1 MSEEIILGILTG
13 AVIAVWVYAIT
24 LASYLIT
31 TSDWFIRTW
40 IGKAM
45 NEAWNLIRETIQA
58 ILPPYKR

>member
-1 MSEEIILGILTG
+1 MSEEIILGILIG

-31 TSDWFIRTW
+31 TSNWFPQTW

-45 NEAWNLIRETIQA
+45 NEAWSLIRKSIQA